1 MSRSKYPASLKIKI
15 IQEYLDGKGTYREVA
30 SRYGTND
37 RTLRTWMGKYEKYGE
52 AAFWEKEKNSSY
64 SSDFKIKC
72 VEAVLSEGKS
82 IKDVT
87 IEHDISS
94 DSVLRSW
101 IKSYNANRTLKDYTP
116 NKEVYMAEA
125 KRKTTLT
132 ERLEIVEYCLKHDQN
147 YKSTAS
153 AYDVSYNQV
162 YSWVKK
168 YNKSGENAL
177 IDSRG
182 HHKTDDEVDE
192 LEKLRRENVRLKKR
206 LKEKERLTELLKKA
220 REFERM

>member
-1 MSRSKYPASLKIKI
+1 MAKPKYPASLKIKI
-15 IQEYLDGKGTYREVA
+15 LQEYLDGKGTYREIA
-30 SRYGTND
+30 SRYSTND

-52 AAFWEKEKNSSY
+52 VAFGEKEKNSSY

-72 VEAVLSEGKS
+72 VEAVLLEGKS

-101 IKSYNANRTLKDYTP
+101 IKSYNANRSLKNYTP

-125 KRKTTLT
+125 RRKTTLT
-132 ERLEIVEYCLKHDQN
+132 ERLEIVEYCLKHGQD
-147 YKSTAS
+147 YKNTAS
-153 AYDVSYNQV
+153 IYDVSYNQV

-177 IDSRG
+177 IDNRG
-182 HHKTDDEVDE
+182 HHKTDEEVDE